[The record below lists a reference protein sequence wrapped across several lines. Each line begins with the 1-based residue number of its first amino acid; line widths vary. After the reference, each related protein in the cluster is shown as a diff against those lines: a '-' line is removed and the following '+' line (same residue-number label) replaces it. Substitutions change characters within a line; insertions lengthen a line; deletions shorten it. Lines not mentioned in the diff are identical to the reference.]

1 MRAGAVVASVMWDI
15 PELSRAKL
23 ELARVP
29 AEAADHSKPFFLYG
43 LDQRFREIPSPC
55 LD

>member
-1 MRAGAVVASVMWDI
+1 MWDI

-23 ELARVP
+23 ELVRIP
-29 AEAADHSKPFFLYG
+29 AEEAEHSKPFFLYG
-43 LDQRFREIPSPC
+43 LEQRFRPRDSVS